1 VSCAEIPITIVF
13 DKRRKF
19 EASYTICPDTDITQL
34 AERIAEDIAYSW
46 AKRTGKEIKD
56 AIERIRDGVALAL
69 DMYLTGA
76 IFELYSQVEEAY
88 QECEAGLVT
97 SVRIS
102 ASDGYE
108 ENGRALMAVIDV
120 ELTCDQIA
128 VLYHVLMSMLTPPFT
143 KTEMERLKKE
153 LPEVAKAIEAEAL
166 ERKGRLMYVED
177 RLYRALPEQAKEYY
191 RTVTSTYIPYKDLKR
206 LLERLIGANIW
217 FTIYRT
223 TNT

>member
-1 VSCAEIPITIVF
+1 MSCTEIPITIVF
-13 DKRRKF
+13 DKRRRF

-34 AERIAEDIAYSW
+34 AEKIAEDIAYSW
-46 AKRTGKEIKD
+46 AKKMGKEIKE

-88 QECEAGLVT
+88 SECEAGLI
-97 SVRIS
+97 SSARIS

-128 VLYHVLMSMLTPPFT
+128 ALYYVLMSMLTPPFT
-143 KTEMERLKKE
+143 RAEMERLRRE
-153 LPEVAKAIEAEAL
+153 LPGVAKAIEAEAL
-166 ERKGRLMYVED
+166 EKKGRLMYIED
-177 RLYRALPEQAKEYY
+177 RLYRALPEPAKEYY
-191 RTVTSTYIPYKDLKR
+191 RTVTNTYIPYKDLKR
-206 LLERLIGANIW
+206 LLERLVGANIW

-223 TNT
+223 LNA